1 MGKYRK
7 LKRCLE
13 YTGWTILTLVFLFNL
28 YVMARMY
35 LFASCVIPTTSMTPT
50 LISGDYIIASLR
62 IPGYRNWKDDGNGG
76 HNITRGWKKR
86 DVRTGDVV
94 VFSFPYARGKER
106 MVLCNDVFYC
116 KRCVAT
122 PGEDYGWTWKGKSHR
137 LYLPA
142 QGDEIRMD
150 SSAVKDY
157 RKCIEY
163 ETRQPVSLRGDT
175 VLLGDS
181 VIHAYRFRQNYY
193 FMQGDNTFHSD
204 DSRFWGPVPEDFIL
218 GVGKFIWFSRDRKT
232 GEIRWERMFRGI

>member
-1 MGKYRK
+1 MKKYQK
-7 LKRCLE
+7 LKKYLE
-13 YTGWTILTLVFLFNL
+13 IVGWWILTLIFLFNL
-28 YVMARMY
+28 YVLARIY
-35 LFASCVIPTTSMTPT
+35 LFASCVIPTTSMMPT

-62 IPGYRNWKDDGNGG
+62 IPGSREWDEDGKGG
-76 HNITRGWKKR
+76 YNIRREWKKR

-94 VFSFPYARGKER
+94 VFNFPYARDKNR

-122 PGEDYGWTWKGKSHR
+122 PGEDYQWTWKGKTHN

-150 SSAVKDY
+150 SLSAKDY
-157 RKCIEY
+157 RRCIEY
-163 ETRQPVSLRGDT
+163 ETHQQVSLRGDT

-181 VIHAYRFRQNYY
+181 VIQTYRFRLNYY
-193 FMQGDNTFHSD
+193 FMRGDNTSSSY

-232 GEIRWERMFRGI
+232 GEIRWERIFRGI